1 MSGVPPQA
9 ANNTLTKSKKSN
21 DSFVI
26 LVPFPSAGST
36 MDYNGL
42 YRQALGN
49 CLGLPSIHLA
59 TLFRENSI
67 QHSLVNHERMGLA
80 FQLQKVNR
88 ACANVIAHRRIG
100 LRADQDLSLP
110 GYR

>member
-1 MSGVPPQA
+1 MSTSK
-9 ANNTLTKSKKSN
+9 ANCCLAPLA
-21 DSFVI
+21 VAP
-26 LVPFPSAGST
+26 VHGPAVEVAVG
-36 MDYNGL
+36 G
-42 YRQALGN
+42 REVAVAVGGAVGN

-59 TLFRENSI
+59 TLFRENLI